1 MKTPQVPALP
11 GMTPLGFKPT
21 TPPRYVNA
29 TAKQINRAAK
39 RKREAEDKLVE
50 QAYYATCSGIQID
63 IMDIGKVYA
72 FGRLKLEAG
81 EDFEALKASVRAYV
95 ETIRK
100 N

>member
-11 GMTPLGFKPT
+11 GMTPLGL
-21 TPPRYVNA
+21 

-39 RKREAEDKLVE
+39 RKQEAEDKVIE
-50 QAYYATCSGIQID
+50 RAYYATCSGIRSTSWTSA
-63 IMDIGKVYA
+63 VFA

-81 EDFEALKASVRAYV
+81 EDFEALKSSVRAYV